1 MTWAGWSVWSGC
13 DAQCGV
19 GTATRSRVCE
29 GDCGNTCDGPAI
41 NTTACVI
48 GNRVIRGGIGGTI
61 MLNNLVKIIYIGIY
75 LFNTVF
81 FALAVILIRMH
92 LSSFPLSHSKRPLE

>member
-48 GNRVIRGGIGGTI
+48 GTRGDKGWHRG
-61 MLNNLVKIIYIGIY
+61 NDYV
-75 LFNTVF
+75 
-81 FALAVILIRMH
+81 
-92 LSSFPLSHSKRPLE
+92 E